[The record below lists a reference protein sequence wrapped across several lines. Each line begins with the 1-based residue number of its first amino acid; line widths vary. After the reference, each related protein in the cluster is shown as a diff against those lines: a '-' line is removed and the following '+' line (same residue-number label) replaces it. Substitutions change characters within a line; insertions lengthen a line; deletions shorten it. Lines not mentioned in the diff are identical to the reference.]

1 VNSVVSFA
9 QFAAM
14 GFFKMLR
21 IFLSGLGKKNRPAPD
36 TSARS
41 KSKLLSCCGLRTGST
56 GRQGDDD
63 DSYYETI
70 YWMVEY
76 FDQLRAAKK
85 RAAAARQLSEEIELY
100 EQPPHSASLKLKC
113 EHVTVVADVHCSAD
127 ADDVHDDA
135 DADGDVDAYDDLSD
149 GYVTMVMMAM
159 AIVMVMLIL
168 MVTMMIT
175 VILSDCCV

>member
-1 VNSVVSFA
+1 LSVLLNLLPWVSLKCYV
-9 QFAAM
+9 
-14 GFFKMLR
+14 FFY
-21 IFLSGLGKKNRPAPD
+21 PA
-36 TSARS
+36 SARRIG
-41 KSKLLSCCGLRTGST
+41 LNIETTQLLRTGST

-113 EHVTVVADVHCSAD
+113 ERVTVVADVHCSAD

-159 AIVMVMLIL
+159 AIVMVML
-168 MVTMMIT
+168 MVMMMIT

>member
-1 VNSVVSFA
+1 
-9 QFAAM
+9 
-14 GFFKMLR
+14 
-21 IFLSGLGKKNRPAPD
+21 
-36 TSARS
+36 
-41 KSKLLSCCGLRTGST
+41 
-56 GRQGDDD
+56 
-63 DSYYETI
+63 
-70 YWMVEY
+70 MVEY

-113 EHVTVVADVHCSAD
+113 ERVTVVADVHCSAD

-159 AIVMVMLIL
+159 AIVMVML
-168 MVTMMIT
+168 MVMMMIT

>member
-1 VNSVVSFA
+1 
-9 QFAAM
+9 
-14 GFFKMLR
+14 
-21 IFLSGLGKKNRPAPD
+21 
-36 TSARS
+36 
-41 KSKLLSCCGLRTGST
+41 
-56 GRQGDDD
+56 
-63 DSYYETI
+63 
-70 YWMVEY
+70 MVEY

-113 EHVTVVADVHCSAD
+113 ERVTVVADVHCSAD
-127 ADDVHDDA
+127 ADGVHDDADA